1 MKHGSLVILNREQCY
16 QAVVT
21 RDKRFDGVF
30 FVAVKTTRIYC
41 RPICPSK
48 RPQLGHCEFYIHPAA
63 AEAAGF
69 RPCLRC
75 RPELAPG
82 FAPVDANHRLVL
94 AALRKLEEDSLGE
107 TGVKELAGSLG
118 VTDRHLRRVLR
129 NALGV
134 TPIQF
139 AQTQRLLLAKRLL
152 TDTRLPVIDV
162 AYASGFS
169 SLRGFNALFRERY
182 KLAPTKL
189 RRANHVPADQSRCL
203 CTVSYRMPFDWTSLL
218 EFFAPR
224 IFDGVERIVDGRYY
238 RTVEIGQRSGWIMV
252 ENKPSQSALQ
262 VEVSPDLLPVLV
274 QVLNRVRRL
283 FDLEAVPERI
293 ADHLGPMASANPGL
307 RVPGAFDGF
316 EMAVRAILGQQV
328 SVRAATTLALRLTRR
343 FGKELI
349 TSITGLTHL
358 SPTPGALAKAEI
370 SELTSLGIT
379 KSRAAS
385 VIALARAVARQ
396 EIVLNVA
403 VSIEDAIQKLTQL
416 PGVGDWTAQYFAMR
430 AYGWPDAFPASD
442 LGILKALKV
451 KKSKEA
457 LEAAEKWRPWR
468 AYAAIHLWK
477 SLENRRGEV
486 RDERALAQSEP

>member
-1 MKHGSLVILNREQCY
+1 
-16 QAVVT
+16 
-21 RDKRFDGVF
+21 
-30 FVAVKTTRIYC
+30 
-41 RPICPSK
+41 
-48 RPQLGHCEFYIHPAA
+48 
-63 AEAAGF
+63 
-69 RPCLRC
+69 LRC

-94 AALRKLEEDSLGE
+94 AAIRKLEEDSLGE
-107 TGVKELAGSLG
+107 TGVNGLAGSLG

-129 NALGV
+129 SVLGV
-134 TPIQF
+134 TPIQV

-152 TDTRLPVIDV
+152 TDTNLPVIEV

-169 SLRGFNALFRERY
+169 SLRRFNALFRERY
-182 KLAPTKL
+182 KLPPTKL
-189 RRANHVPADQSRCL
+189 RRAAHVPMDQGRCL
-203 CTVSYRMPFDWTSLL
+203 CTITYRVPFDWKSLL

-224 IFDGVERIVDGRYY
+224 IFGGVERIVDGRYY

-252 ENKPSQSALQ
+252 ENKPSRSELQ
-262 VEVSPDLLPVLV
+262 VEVSSDLLPVLM

-293 ADHLGPMASANPGL
+293 VDHLGSIAYANPGL

-316 EMAVRAILGQQV
+316 EMGVRAILGQQI
-328 SVRAATTLALRLTRR
+328 SVRAATTLAGRLTCR
-343 FGKELI
+343 FGKTLT
-349 TSITGLTHL
+349 TSMAGLTHL
-358 SPTPGALAKAEI
+358 SPTPSALAKAEI
-370 SELTSLGIT
+370 SELMSLGMT

-385 VIALARAVARQ
+385 IIALARAVAGR
-396 EIVLNVA
+396 EITLDVA

-416 PGVGDWTAQYFAMR
+416 PGVGDWTAHYFAMR

-451 KKSKEA
+451 KKSKDA
-457 LEAAEKWRPWR
+457 LKAAEKWRPWR

-477 SLENRRGEV
+477 SLE
-486 RDERALAQSEP
+486 SKK